1 VAVEGTCAEG
11 FSAVREEFDRNFA
24 ERGEVGASV
33 AVTVDGE
40 TVVDLWG
47 GVADRATGR
56 PWERDTIGIVWSC
69 TKGAV
74 ALCAHMLVSRGD
86 LDLDAPVTEYWP
98 EFGKNGKGRV
108 NVQMLL
114 AHQAGLAAIRDPLPE
129 PGLLDWDLTVE
140 MLAAQE
146 PLWPPGTRHG
156 YHALTYGHVVG
167 ELVRRVTG
175 RSLGT
180 FFREEVAAPLGL
192 DFWIGLPQEHHARVA
207 PTIPVEPPAAGDD
220 VTEFFAQAMN
230 DPTSIPSL
238 VAMNS
243 SGLMFPGVIDR
254 REVYAAEIPAVNGLA
269 NGRALAEMYRPLAL
283 GGAVDGVRLVDEATL
298 AEAARVASASSVD
311 ATLGIPTRFALGFMK
326 AMDNRALPGNDSVL
340 ISEDAFGH
348 AGYGGSVGF
357 ADPGARLSF
366 GYSMNKQGNGLGVNQ
381 RGHALIDAVYRTLGY
396 HRPERGGIWL
406 RP

>member
-1 VAVEGTCAEG
+1 VAVEGTCAAG

-74 ALCAHMLVSRGD
+74 ALCAHMLVSRGE
-86 LDLDAPVTEYWP
+86 LDLDAAVAEYWP
-98 EFGKNGKGRV
+98 EFGKNGKDRV
-108 NVQMLL
+108 NVRMLL
-114 AHQAGLAAIRDPLPE
+114 AHQAGLAAISDPLPE

-156 YHALTYGHVVG
+156 YHALTFGHVVG
-167 ELVRRVTG
+167 EVVRRVSG
-175 RSLGT
+175 RSMGT
-180 FFREEVAAPLGL
+180 FFRDEVAAPLGL

-220 VTEFFAQAMN
+220 ASEFFAQAMT
-230 DPTSIPSL
+230 DPTSIASL

-243 SGLMFPGVIDR
+243 SGMLFPGVIDR

-269 NGRALAEMYRPLAL
+269 NGRALAGMYRPLAL
-283 GGAVDGVRLVDEATL
+283 GGGVDGVRLVDEATL
-298 AEAARVASASSVD
+298 AEATRVASASSVD

-326 AMDNRALPGNDSVL
+326 AMDNRSLPGNDSVL

-348 AGYGGSVGF
+348 AGYGGSIGF

-381 RGHALIDAVYRTLGY
+381 RGHALIDTVYATLDY
-396 HRPERGGIWL
+396 RRPERGGIWL

>member
-1 VAVEGTCAEG
+1 VAVEGTCSEG

-47 GVADRATGR
+47 GVADRATSR

-74 ALCAHMLVSRGD
+74 ALCAHMLVSRGE
-86 LDLDAPVTEYWP
+86 LDLDAAVIDYWP
-98 EFGKNGKGRV
+98 EFGKNGKERV
-108 NVQMLL
+108 NVRMLL

-180 FFREEVAAPLGL
+180 FFRDEVAGPLGL
-192 DFWIGLPQEHHARVA
+192 DFWIGLPKEHDARVA
-207 PTIPVEPPAAGDD
+207 PTIPVEPPAAGEE
-220 VTEFFAQAMN
+220 VSEFFTQAMT

-238 VAMNS
+238 IAMNS
-243 SGLMFPGVIDR
+243 SGMLFPGVIDR
-254 REVYAAEIPAVNGLA
+254 REVYAAEIPAANGLA
-269 NGRALAEMYRPLAL
+269 NGRALAGMYRPLAL
-283 GGAVDGVRLVDEATL
+283 GGAVDDVRLVDDATL
-298 AEAARVASASSVD
+298 AEATRVASASSVD

-357 ADPGARLSF
+357 ADPGASLSF
-366 GYSMNKQGNGLGVNQ
+366 GYSMNKQGHGLGVNE
-381 RGHALIDAVYRTLGY
+381 RGHALIDAVYGTLGY
-396 HRPERGGIWL
+396 RRPERGGIWL

>member
-1 VAVEGTCAEG
+1 VAVEGTCSEA

-86 LDLDAPVTEYWP
+86 LDLDAAVTEYWP
-98 EFGKNGKGRV
+98 EFGKNGKERV
-108 NVQMLL
+108 NVRMLL

-167 ELVRRVTG
+167 ELVRRVMG

-180 FFREEVAAPLGL
+180 FFRDEVAGPLAL
-192 DFWIGLPQEHHARVA
+192 DFWIALPEEHDARVA
-207 PTIPVEPPAAGDD
+207 PTIPVDPPAAGDD
-220 VTEFFAQAMN
+220 VSEFFAQAMT

-243 SGLMFPGVIDR
+243 SGMLFPGVIDR

-269 NGRALAEMYRPLAL
+269 NGRALAAMYRPLSL

-298 AEAARVASASSVD
+298 AEATRVASASSVD

-326 AMDNRALPGNDSVL
+326 AMDNRSLPGNDSVL
-340 ISEDAFGH
+340 ISEDGFGH

-381 RGHALIDAVYRTLGY
+381 RGHALIDAVYATLGY
-396 HRPERGGIWL
+396 RRPERGGIWL

>member
-1 VAVEGTCAEG
+1 VAVEGTCAAG

-74 ALCAHMLVSRGD
+74 ALCAHMLVSRGE
-86 LDLDAPVTEYWP
+86 LDLDAAVAEYWP
-98 EFGKNGKGRV
+98 EFGKNGKDRV
-108 NVQMLL
+108 NVRMLL

-156 YHALTYGHVVG
+156 YHALTFGHVVG
-167 ELVRRVTG
+167 EVVRRVSG
-175 RSLGT
+175 RSMGT
-180 FFREEVAAPLGL
+180 FFRDEVAAPLGL

-220 VTEFFAQAMN
+220 ASEFFAQAMT
-230 DPTSIPSL
+230 DPTSIASL

-243 SGLMFPGVIDR
+243 SGMLFPGVIDR

-269 NGRALAEMYRPLAL
+269 NGRALAGMYRPLAL

-298 AEAARVASASSVD
+298 AEATRVASASSVD

-326 AMDNRALPGNDSVL
+326 AMDNRSLPGNDSVL

-348 AGYGGSVGF
+348 AGYGGSIGF

-381 RGHALIDAVYRTLGY
+381 RGHALIDTVYATLDY
-396 HRPERGGIWL
+396 RRPERGGIWL

>member
-1 VAVEGTCAEG
+1 VAVEGTCSEG

-47 GVADRATGR
+47 GVADRATSR

-74 ALCAHMLVSRGD
+74 ALCAHMLVSRGE
-86 LDLDAPVTEYWP
+86 LDLDAAVIDYWP
-98 EFGKNGKGRV
+98 EFGKNGKERV
-108 NVQMLL
+108 NVRMLL

-140 MLAAQE
+140 KLAAQE

-180 FFREEVAAPLGL
+180 FFRDEVAGPLGL
-192 DFWIGLPQEHHARVA
+192 DFWIGLPKEHDARVA
-207 PTIPVEPPAAGDD
+207 PTIPVEPPAAGEE
-220 VTEFFAQAMN
+220 VSEFFTQAMT

-238 VAMNS
+238 IAMNS
-243 SGLMFPGVIDR
+243 SGMLFPGVIDR
-254 REVYAAEIPAVNGLA
+254 REVYAAEIPAANGLA
-269 NGRALAEMYRPLAL
+269 NGRALAGMYRPLAL
-283 GGAVDGVRLVDEATL
+283 GGAVDDVRLVDDATL
-298 AEAARVASASSVD
+298 AEATRVASASSVD

-366 GYSMNKQGNGLGVNQ
+366 GYSMNKQGHGLGVNE
-381 RGHALIDAVYRTLGY
+381 RGHALIDAVYGTLGY
-396 HRPERGGIWL
+396 RRPERGGIWL

>member
-1 VAVEGTCAEG
+1 VAVEGTCSEG

-47 GVADRATGR
+47 GVADRATSR

-74 ALCAHMLVSRGD
+74 ALCAHMLVSRGE
-86 LDLDAPVTEYWP
+86 LDLDAAVIDYWP
-98 EFGKNGKGRV
+98 EFGKNGKERV
-108 NVQMLL
+108 NVRMLL

-180 FFREEVAAPLGL
+180 FFRDEVAGPLGL
-192 DFWIGLPQEHHARVA
+192 DFWIGLPKEHDARVA
-207 PTIPVEPPAAGDD
+207 PTIPVEPPAAGEE
-220 VTEFFAQAMN
+220 VSEFFTQAMT

-238 VAMNS
+238 IAMNS
-243 SGLMFPGVIDR
+243 SGMLFPGVIDR
-254 REVYAAEIPAVNGLA
+254 REVYAAEIPAANGLA
-269 NGRALAEMYRPLAL
+269 NGRALAGMYRPLAL
-283 GGAVDGVRLVDEATL
+283 GGAVDDVRLVDDATL
-298 AEAARVASASSVD
+298 AEATRVASASSVD

-366 GYSMNKQGNGLGVNQ
+366 GYSMNKQGHGLGVNE
-381 RGHALIDAVYRTLGY
+381 RGHALIDAVYGTLGY
-396 HRPERGGIWL
+396 RRPERGGIWL

>member
-1 VAVEGTCAEG
+1 VAVEGTCAAG

-74 ALCAHMLVSRGD
+74 ALCAHMLVSRGE
-86 LDLDAPVTEYWP
+86 LDLDAAVAEYWP
-98 EFGKNGKGRV
+98 EFGKNGKDRV
-108 NVQMLL
+108 NVRMLL

-156 YHALTYGHVVG
+156 YHALTFGHVVG
-167 ELVRRVTG
+167 EVVRRVSG
-175 RSLGT
+175 RSMGT
-180 FFREEVAAPLGL
+180 FFRDEVAAPLGL
-192 DFWIGLPQEHHARVA
+192 DFWIGLPQKHHARVA

-220 VTEFFAQAMN
+220 ASEFFAQAMT
-230 DPTSIPSL
+230 DPTSIASL

-243 SGLMFPGVIDR
+243 SGMLFPGVIDR

-269 NGRALAEMYRPLAL
+269 NGRALAGMYRPLAL

-298 AEAARVASASSVD
+298 AEATRVASASSVD

-326 AMDNRALPGNDSVL
+326 AMDNRSLPGNDSVL

-348 AGYGGSVGF
+348 AGYGGSIGF

-381 RGHALIDAVYRTLGY
+381 RGHALIDTVYATLDY
-396 HRPERGGIWL
+396 RRPERGGIWL